1 MEDEACY
8 MSSEYIHPQSKMLPC
23 LLADCFSVPKK
34 ATQHCNPIFSG
45 GEKEREKKKKAL
57 VTQHFSLNK
66 SFLMTSNKSSCN
78 HIPLPLKL
86 VKVYLS
92 QLKY

>member
-1 MEDEACY
+1 MSLEY
-8 MSSEYIHPQSKMLPC
+8 MHANKAKCFLDVLLTAFLFQRRQHDSITPSS
-23 LLADCFSVPKK
+23 VV
-34 ATQHCNPIFSG
+34 
-45 GEKEREKKKKAL
+45 EKKKKKAL

-78 HIPLPLKL
+78 HIPLLLKP